1 MSDEYGDFSP
11 VFYVDKE
18 NEALR
23 KAVNQQ
29 IQTMQSD
36 GFIEAIIQKDPLA

>member
-1 MSDEYGDFSP
+1 MPDEYGDLSP

-18 NEALR
+18 NEALP

-29 IQTMQSD
+29 IRTMQSD
-36 GFIEAIIQKDPLA
+36 GAIEAIIQKDPLD